1 MSIFARIKSD
11 QLNARKARDTTTAT
25 FLSTLSGEM
34 ESKATVVDGN
44 KVVSDDL
51 ASSIIKK
58 FGKGIDESLE
68 HVPNDP
74 QLMQERKILDQ
85 YIPKLLSETELSDI
99 IKTAIDD
106 GKANIGAIM
115 GVLKSQYPNL
125 YDGKTASDIAN
136 KLLKRD

>member
-1 MSIFARIKSD
+1 MSIFAQIKHD
-11 QLNARKARDTTTAT
+11 LLTARKARDTTTAT

-34 ESKATVVDGN
+34 ESKATVIDGN
-44 KVVSDDL
+44 KVVSDDV
-51 ASSIIKK
+51 ASSVIKK

-68 HVPNDP
+68 HMPNDA

-85 YIPKLLSETELSDI
+85 YIPKLLSETELTDI
-99 IKTAIDD
+99 IQSAIDD

-115 GVLKSQYPNL
+115 GLLKAQYPNL